1 MQYLLFWY
9 CSNDKLLNIM
19 LNNQINNSFLDL
31 VSFGYN
37 NGCLNLARKFI
48 LKTQLITA
56 FF

>member
-19 LNNQINNSFLDL
+19 LNNQINNSLLDL
-31 VSFGYN
+31 VSFSYN
-37 NGCLNLARKFI
+37 NACPNLGRKFI